1 MFSSYQ
7 NAIMHLVDYYGKV
20 CPDDV
25 SGKRIEDVCSVK
37 GAVYMVHK
45 IYAVG
50 ISRVYDDMRK
60 AIKVLVEE

>member
-7 NAIMHLVDYYGKV
+7 NAIMYLVDYYGEV

-25 SGKRIEDVCSVK
+25 FGERIEDICSVK
-37 GAVYMVHK
+37 GAAYMVHK

-50 ISRVYDDMRK
+50 ISRVFADMRK
-60 AIKVLVEE
+60 AMKVLAEE